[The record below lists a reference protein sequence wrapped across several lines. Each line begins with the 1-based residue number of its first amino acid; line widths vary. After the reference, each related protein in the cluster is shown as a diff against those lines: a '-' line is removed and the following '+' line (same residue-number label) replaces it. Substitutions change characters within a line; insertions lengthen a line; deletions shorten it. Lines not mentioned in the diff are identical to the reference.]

1 MKKRPEVETKRPQ
14 PCCMVGDNAPMLIE
28 SSISITELRYQIE
41 EDAKSLLW
49 GVLLILTILAI
60 NAYSWLRLI
69 VIGLAIGLW
78 PWEFISMIKK
88 DLGQR

>member
-41 EDAKSLLW
+41 EEGETD
-49 GVLLILTILAI
+49 
-60 NAYSWLRLI
+60 
-69 VIGLAIGLW
+69 
-78 PWEFISMIKK
+78 
-88 DLGQR
+88 D